1 MIKELEHPLP
11 LITGAHPFQKKLYE
25 SITKEKTSVN
35 PCQKKLCESITKK
48 KIELPCQTV
57 AIIN

>member
-25 SITKEKTSVN
+25 SITKEKN
-35 PCQKKLCESITKK
+35 KCESMSEETM
-48 KIELPCQTV
+48 
-57 AIIN
+57 